1 MVFELILIGIK
12 LVLEKVL
19 VDLLWLYHTSPNIAL
34 IRSDESYIAW
44 MSYYSIH
51 HNRIGG
57 IIVSMLTSSAV
68 DRGFEPRS
76 GQTKDYKIGICC
88 FSAKQPA
95 LRRKSKDWSA
105 RNQNNVSQLGN
116 MSPRTVIQWAS
127 TINIQLSVLV

>member
-1 MVFELILIGIK
+1 
-12 LVLEKVL
+12 
-19 VDLLWLYHTSPNIAL
+19 LLWLYYTSPNIAL

-57 IIVSMLTSSAV
+57 VIVVVLASSAV
-68 DRGFEPRS
+68 DRGFEPQS
-76 GQTKDYKIGICC
+76 GQTKNYKIGICC

-95 LRRKSKDWSA
+95 LRRKSKDWLA

-127 TINIQLSVLV
+127 TMNI